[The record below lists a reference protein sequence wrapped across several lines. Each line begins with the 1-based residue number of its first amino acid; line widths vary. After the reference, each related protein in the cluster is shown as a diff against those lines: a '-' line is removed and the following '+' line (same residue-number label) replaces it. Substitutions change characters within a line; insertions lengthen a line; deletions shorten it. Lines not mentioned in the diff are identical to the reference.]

1 MIKHIEIRKQKKI
14 VELQEQFNKYYPF
27 LRIEFFFERHVSG
40 KGTHINKIITNDKRL
55 GQVQLI
61 NGEGVIKLSK
71 TMTVEKLEKLL
82 EDDFGLFAQVFRK
95 SGEIW
100 LETSVTD
107 SWTLEQ
113 QNEEGKNLSEHFRT
127 EKENAEDHDI
137 Y

>member
-1 MIKHIEIRKQKKI
+1 MTKHIEIKKHKKI
-14 VELQEQFNKYYPF
+14 IELQEQFNKYFPF
-27 LRIEFFFERHVSG
+27 LQIEFFFERHVSG
-40 KGTHINKIITNDKRL
+40 KGTHKNKVISSDKRL

-95 SGEIW
+95 SGEVW

-113 QNEEGKNLSEHFRT
+113 QNNEGKNLSEHFKL
-127 EKENAEDHDI
+127 EKENPEDHDM